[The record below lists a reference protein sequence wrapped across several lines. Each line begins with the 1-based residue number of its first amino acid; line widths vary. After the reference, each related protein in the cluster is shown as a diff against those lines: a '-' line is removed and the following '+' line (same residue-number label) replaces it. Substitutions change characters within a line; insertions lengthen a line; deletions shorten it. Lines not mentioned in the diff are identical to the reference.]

1 MRSVFRLFS
10 PIAAALTG
18 ALAVGLLASLVMLV
32 YGVASCTGSCDAH
45 RDVRDL
51 LSAFAAVSFL
61 ACTCSVLL
69 GTLPGIV
76 ALTLTPAARQPW
88 RSLPVLVVA
97 TTIGFVIWSTLE
109 LAAPQ
114 YALNVIGLFVL
125 PSATGLV
132 AAAFIDR
139 LPARLRFGS

>member
-1 MRSVFRLFS
+1 MRSVVGVLS

-18 ALAVGLLASLVMLV
+18 AVAVGILSTVVMVV
-32 YGVASCTGSCDAH
+32 YGVASCTEACETYRDA
-45 RDVRDL
+45 RNL
-51 LSAFAAVSFL
+51 LSTFAGVSMI
-61 ACTCSVLL
+61 ACIYSLVL
-69 GTLPGIV
+69 GTLPGII
-76 ALTLTPAARQPW
+76 ALTLTPAARHPW

-97 TTIGFVIWSTLE
+97 TMAGFAIWWTVE

-114 YALNVIGLFVL
+114 YAFDIIGLFVL

-139 LPARLRFGS
+139 LPGRLRFRS